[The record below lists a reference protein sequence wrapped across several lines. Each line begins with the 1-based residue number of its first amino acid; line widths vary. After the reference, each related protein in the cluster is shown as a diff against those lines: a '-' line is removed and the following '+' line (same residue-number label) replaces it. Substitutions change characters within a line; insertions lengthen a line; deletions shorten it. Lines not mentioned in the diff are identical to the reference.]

1 MKNNKNNMKK
11 LMMVM
16 LVFSISYL
24 QLQAQTKVYTLG
36 KTGYVNTIPGTGGF
50 SVGGLK
56 NLSGMVAVPDA
67 NGKFVLINWPSG
79 VTTPIA
85 TTSIAGKVIPDGITV
100 FVDGSGHIS
109 VAPAVGGEPVV
120 APGSIGQ
127 YYRYDKTWAPLT
139 TSVVPEGANL
149 YLTNVRIQ
157 TYGNTQWSLLAH
169 NHLLDGLTGVTI
181 TSKAAND
188 LLAWNGST
196 WINMH
201 ISTLLTSLGLNNIDN
216 TRDNLKPTST
226 PQQTSINTAIANIST
241 LLAFISPVANY
252 TLVLAD
258 GSRVVLQTVA
268 SANTVTV
275 PPNSSVAFPIGI
287 QIPINNS
294 GAGQVT
300 IVPGAGV
307 TLHSAR
313 NAFKLAVQYSTGTL
327 IKTGTD
333 TWLLQ
338 GDVTP

>member
-1 MKNNKNNMKK
+1 MKH
-11 LMMVM
+11 LMIII
-16 LVFSISYL
+16 LVFSISCL

-36 KTGYVNTIPGTGGF
+36 RTGYVNTIPGTGDL

-56 NLSGMVAVPDA
+56 NPSGMVAVPDA
-67 NGKFVLINWPSG
+67 NGKLVLINWPSG
-79 VTTPIA
+79 VTTPLA
-85 TTSIAGKVIPDGITV
+85 TTSVAGKVIPDGITV

-120 APGSIGQ
+120 IAGSIGT
-127 YYRYDKTWAPLT
+127 YYRYDKTWATLN
-139 TSVVPEGANL
+139 TSAVPEGSNL

-181 TSKAAND
+181 TSKVAND
-188 LLAWNGST
+188 LLGWNGST
-196 WINMH
+196 WVNMH
-201 ISTLLTSLGLNNIDN
+201 ANSLLAILGLNNIDN

-258 GSRVVLQTVA
+258 QSRVVLQTMSV
-268 SANTVTV
+268 ANTVTI
-275 PPNSSVAFPIGI
+275 PLNSSVPFPIGT
-287 QIPINNS
+287 QIPVNNN
-294 GAGQVT
+294 GTGQVNIGT
-300 IVPGAGV
+300 QAGV

-313 NAFKLAVQYSTGTL
+313 NAYKLAVQYSTGTL